1 MNAVDLANT
10 IVRQAGR
17 FIGLR
22 EVKPNADWDN
32 PKTPGRDLALAKE
45 LRTMMRP
52 SPWEEGWAYCA
63 AFTEGVVTVALQSLG
78 ASASQLQ
85 AWANVMTPHCVTSA
99 QNFRERNLLVH
110 SPQPGAVWLACHGTT
125 SNGHAGIVT
134 AIHRSSMATI
144 EANTSVDPTASER
157 DREGDWITTRL
168 CSVKGRGSLATLG
181 FVNPA
186 SILQLIGP

>member
-45 LRTMMRP
+45 LRTRMRP

-63 AFTEGVVTVALQSLG
+63 AFTEGVVTVALKTLG
-78 ASASQLQ
+78 ATPAQLQ
-85 AWANVMTPHCVTSA
+85 VWANVMTPHCVTSA
-99 QNFRERNLLVH
+99 RNFREHHMLVIE
-110 SPQPGAVWLACHGTT
+110 PQPGAVWLARHGTT

-134 AIHRSSMATI
+134 ALNHDAMSTI
-144 EANTSVDPTASER
+144 EWQ
-157 DREGDWITTRL
+157 DWH
-168 CSVKGRGSLATLG
+168 
-181 FVNPA
+181 P
-186 SILQLIGP
+186 